1 MNNDIKNS
9 FKESFL
15 HEPSGEF
22 TNIVEQKI
30 AQLRT
35 APKPEKSNHWMLV
48 VALFF
53 MIGLPLFVVLF
64 ALFSQIQFPDFA
76 LFSDAPINVSW
87 LNNTTQLFADFLPY
101 LIYLLVFT
109 SVYFIGRF
117 LQNRSLG
124 FSVSRH

>member
-15 HEPSGEF
+15 HQPSGEF

-30 AQLRT
+30 AQLQT

-48 VALFF
+48 VVLFF

-64 ALFSQIQFPDFA
+64 ALFSQIQFPDFQPFAA
-76 LFSDAPINVSW
+76 LSLDNSW
-87 LNNTTQLFADFLPY
+87 LLNFTRFFTDFLPY
-101 LIYLLVFT
+101 FMYLLVFM
-109 SVYFIGRF
+109 SVYFLGRL
-117 LQNRSLG
+117 LQTRHVR
-124 FSVSRH
+124 FSA